1 MERANKEKLVAI
13 LSPHGSLVRNN
24 IASLLFLVFLVHSYI
39 NDFADDLQTFFFFT
53 LIIFHQSGL
62 QMTLWPFL
70 SPGDASTPFLPP
82 SFPDS
87 RLIYLLV
94 RSAKIPNLC
103 FVQLAITHKKDTSKQ
118 YDGNVK
124 WRRRVDGGNTHIRS
138 SYNRIQTI
146 LHAFLSSFYCLHNRR
161 YRGLL
166 LGDSC
171 AKREAQFLIYLS
183 LPLHVALWT
192 TSSNKQ

>member
-24 IASLLFLVFLVHSYI
+24 IASLLFLAFLVHSYI
-39 NDFADDLQTFFFFT
+39 NDIADDLQTFFFT
-53 LIIFHQSGL
+53 LIIFQQSGL

-70 SPGDASTPFLPP
+70 SPGDASNPSLPP

-94 RSAKIPNLC
+94 RSAKILNLC
-103 FVQLAITHKKDTSKQ
+103 FVQVAITHKKDTSKQ
-118 YDGNVK
+118 YDGYVM
-124 WRRRVDGGNTHIRS
+124 WRRRVDAGNTQIWS
-138 SYNRIQTI
+138 NYNRIQTI
-146 LHAFLSSFYCLHNRR
+146 LRAFLSSFDCLHNRR
-161 YRGLL
+161 YRGHL